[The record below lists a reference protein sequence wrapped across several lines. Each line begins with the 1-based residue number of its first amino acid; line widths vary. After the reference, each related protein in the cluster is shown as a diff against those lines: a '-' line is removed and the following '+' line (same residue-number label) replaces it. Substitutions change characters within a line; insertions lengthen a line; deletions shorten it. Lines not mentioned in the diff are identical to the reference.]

1 MCYNNHYVPQ
11 FILRNF
17 GIKINVFDCLS
28 RSINCQEEIQQ
39 SYVSYGMYPDEVE
52 RLLSEKIETL
62 VAPILSRICAGFT
75 DLSFTEEMLI
85 KKFAFTGYLR
95 STRKEL
101 RNNDA
106 DRVELLLQVLRSDSF
121 RVALHSDNSELL
133 NRVNVMQNF
142 IYGSRLCIKK
152 RTGDDSFIISDVG
165 PVFNNLRIPTFAS
178 LVISPDVALFFH
190 IIDLANED
198 VVYSNSLTLEQCER
212 FITYRSI
219 NELSGTFS
227 ELQVAKPELN
237 RYMSLM
243 NEVIRHNGIKPDF
256 LEVSPEQNKILS
268 DLEAP
273 NKMRQLIVKPWSEGE
288 VSNLIALRDY
298 EKLSALI
305 IFNRFAIVHI
315 PSLDR
320 WHYCFRDVSD
330 EHLYDNVRRFSDN
343 AHCEFDKCIAALS
356 TEILAERG
364 HPEAAEKIG
373 RLYKDG
379 KHVPVNEAKSRM
391 YYEMSARNGNCDAI
405 SQMIKQACKDGD
417 EQSAMM
423 YLAQSETPCGG
434 HYSILASYKESN
446 GDISGA
452 IELYTKA
459 AKLRYLGAFA
469 PLFRILLRR
478 NLIEQ
483 VEELIPIAL
492 SIRASA
498 LSLVVDYYYRMS
510 ETDISSRGKLYR
522 LIEKMQYCGMR
533 EASSMR
539 CRYGIELKPKVSPE
553 ELDALKHL
561 VEVSDLYCKVLCGKG
576 IVNGPLAEAKE
587 SLEKIIRKVEVMA

>member
-75 DLSFTEEMLI
+75 NLSFTEEMLI

-121 RVALHSDNSELL
+121 RVALNSDNSELL

-165 PVFNNLRIPTFAS
+165 LVFNNLRIPTFAS

-268 DLEAP
+268 DLD
-273 NKMRQLIVKPWSEGE
+273 SE
-288 VSNLIALRDY
+288 S
-298 EKLSALI
+298 
-305 IFNRFAIVHI
+305 F
-315 PSLDR
+315 
-320 WHYCFRDVSD
+320 
-330 EHLYDNVRRFSDN
+330 
-343 AHCEFDKCIAALS
+343 
-356 TEILAERG
+356 
-364 HPEAAEKIG
+364 
-373 RLYKDG
+373 
-379 KHVPVNEAKSRM
+379 
-391 YYEMSARNGNCDAI
+391 
-405 SQMIKQACKDGD
+405 
-417 EQSAMM
+417 
-423 YLAQSETPCGG
+423 
-434 HYSILASYKESN
+434 
-446 GDISGA
+446 
-452 IELYTKA
+452 
-459 AKLRYLGAFA
+459 
-469 PLFRILLRR
+469 
-478 NLIEQ
+478 
-483 VEELIPIAL
+483 
-492 SIRASA
+492 
-498 LSLVVDYYYRMS
+498 
-510 ETDISSRGKLYR
+510 
-522 LIEKMQYCGMR
+522 
-533 EASSMR
+533 
-539 CRYGIELKPKVSPE
+539 
-553 ELDALKHL
+553 
-561 VEVSDLYCKVLCGKG
+561 
-576 IVNGPLAEAKE
+576 
-587 SLEKIIRKVEVMA
+587 